1 MKYEIRMIIYPEG
14 DKREIQHI
22 LRLNQ
27 LVDINGYPV
36 RLPLQSVKTIVYR
49 VYKKT
54 TAENRNE
61 DVTSYH
67 LEQLFINELSELV

>member
-1 MKYEIRMIIYPEG
+1 MKYDIKLIIYPEG
-14 DKREIQHI
+14 DKREIQHNLMI
-22 LRLNQ
+22 NQ
-27 LVDINGYPV
+27 LVDLNGYPV
-36 RLPLQSVKTIVYR
+36 NLPLTSAKKIVYR

-67 LEQLFINELSELV
+67 LEQLFIEELSELV